1 MYSLNVCFLHLPKN
15 GSKGEKGEIGPPGQA
30 VSMVIYQTQL
40 IFTFK
45 YFAASQ
51 LWVLKQRQTAT

>member
-1 MYSLNVCFLHLPKN
+1 MDVFIELCIFLHLPKN

-40 IFTFK
+40 IFTFNTLLQAN
-45 YFAASQ
+45 FGF
-51 LWVLKQRQTAT
+51 